1 MTRPSDDGGMR
12 VMVAAVL
19 TMSAA
24 QLFDLGTFVAMTQRL
39 GPHAEANPLVG
50 LLYASYGYPMVAIA
64 KVVLLSF
71 VTAVGA
77 ILASRAAHPRVAAGI
92 VAMAIV
98 IGLMGGI
105 SNSAAIGA
113 LPVV

>member
-1 MTRPSDDGGMR
+1 MR

-24 QLFDLGTFVAMTQRL
+24 QMFDLATFVAMTQRL

-50 LLYASYGYPMVAIA
+50 MLFASYGYPIVAIV
-64 KVVLLSF
+64 KVVLLAIVS
-71 VTAVGA
+71 AVGA
-77 ILASRAAHPRVAAGI
+77 ILVDRSSRSGLAAGV
-92 VAMAIV
+92 VAIAIL
-98 IGLMGGI
+98 IGLVGGI
-105 SNSAAIGA
+105 SNSVAIGA

>member
-1 MTRPSDDGGMR
+1 MR

-24 QLFDLGTFVAMTQRL
+24 QLFDLATFVSMTQRL

-50 LLYASYGYPMVAIA
+50 MLFASYGYPLVAIV
-64 KVVLLSF
+64 KVVLLAVVS
-71 VTAVGA
+71 AVGA
-77 ILASRAAHPRVAAGI
+77 ILIDRPARPRLAAAVVAI
-92 VAMAIV
+92 AIV
-98 IGLMGGI
+98 IGLVGGL

>member
-1 MTRPSDDGGMR
+1 MR

-50 LLYASYGYPMVAIA
+50 VMFASYGYPMVAIV
-64 KVVLLSF
+64 KVVLLAVVS
-71 VTAVGA
+71 AVGA
-77 ILASRAAHPRVAAGI
+77 ILVDRSARPRLAAAV

-98 IGLMGGI
+98 IGMVGGL

-113 LPVV
+113 LPMV

>member
-1 MTRPSDDGGMR
+1 MSGPRDDGGMR

-24 QLFDLGTFVAMTQRL
+24 QLFDLATFVSMTQRL

-50 LLYASYGYPMVAIA
+50 LLFASYGYPLVAIV
-64 KVVLLSF
+64 KVVLLAVVS
-71 VTAVGA
+71 AVGA
-77 ILASRAAHPRVAAGI
+77 ILFGRSARPKLAAVVVAI
-92 VAMAIV
+92 AIV
-98 IGLMGGI
+98 IGLVGGL

>member
-1 MTRPSDDGGMR
+1 MR

-24 QLFDLGTFVAMTQRL
+24 QLFDLATFVAMTQRL

-50 LLYASYGYPMVAIA
+50 TLFAAYGYPMVAIV
-64 KVVLLSF
+64 KVVLLAVLS
-71 VTAVGA
+71 AVGA
-77 ILASRAAHPRVAAGI
+77 ILVDRSARPNLAAAV

-98 IGLMGGI
+98 VGLVGGL

-113 LPVV
+113 LPMV

>member
-1 MTRPSDDGGMR
+1 MR

-24 QLFDLGTFVAMTQRL
+24 QLFDLGTCVAMTQPL

-50 LLYASYGYPMVAIA
+50 MLFASYGYPMVAIV
-64 KVVLLSF
+64 KVVLLATVS
-71 VTAVGA
+71 AVGA
-77 ILASRAAHPRVAAGI
+77 ILVGRSARPKLAATVVAI
-92 VAMAIV
+92 AIV
-98 IGLMGGI
+98 IGLVGGV

-113 LPVV
+113 LPMV

>member
-1 MTRPSDDGGMR
+1 MSGPRDDGGMR

-50 LLYASYGYPMVAIA
+50 VLYASYGYPMVAIA

-71 VTAVGA
+71 VTAVGG
-77 ILASRAAHPRVAAGI
+77 ILPRRPPHPRGAAGG
-92 VAMAIV
+92 VAMAI
-98 IGLMGGI
+98 II
-105 SNSAAIGA
+105 R
-113 LPVV
+113 

>member
-1 MTRPSDDGGMR
+1 MR

-39 GPHAEANPLVG
+39 GPQAEANPLVG
-50 LLYASYGYPMVAIA
+50 VLFASYGYPMVAIV
-64 KVVLLSF
+64 KVVLLAAVS
-71 VTAVGA
+71 AVGA
-77 ILASRAAHPRVAAGI
+77 ILINRSARPKLAAAVFAIG
-92 VAMAIV
+92 IV
-98 IGLMGGI
+98 IGLVGGV

-113 LPVV
+113 LPLV